1 MTEGSFRKSA
11 ELVDMAS
18 KRTRERTVNSA
29 GGFIRD
35 FQAFLMRGN
44 VVELAVAVIIGA
56 AFGAVVTSFI
66 EDLVTPLI
74 LNPALQ
80 AAGVEDIANLSFNG
94 IKYGLFLAAVLNF
107 VVIAFVIFL
116 MVRLFE
122 RAKRKEEVEVAA
134 EPTIEEELKDV
145 LIQLKDAIN
154 RKF

>member
-11 ELVDMAS
+11 ELVDMAN